1 MVRVRPM
8 KPLPKAPLT
17 PEDGQIIDSRWY
29 YRGGKIN
36 PLWYIQWDADT
47 RDAELMLRQSWHLP
61 GYAVIE
67 IAHDEGLTTHV
78 IPGRLEREK
87 QQKFRLANPDLFAG
101 IPDKGLL

>member
-1 MVRVRPM
+1 M
-8 KPLPKAPLT
+8 KPLPRHLHT
-17 PEDGQIIDSRWY
+17 PEDKEVEWY
-29 YRGGKIN
+29 REHCYWGFRS
-36 PLWYIQWDADT
+36 ADFGHHLAICEESDR